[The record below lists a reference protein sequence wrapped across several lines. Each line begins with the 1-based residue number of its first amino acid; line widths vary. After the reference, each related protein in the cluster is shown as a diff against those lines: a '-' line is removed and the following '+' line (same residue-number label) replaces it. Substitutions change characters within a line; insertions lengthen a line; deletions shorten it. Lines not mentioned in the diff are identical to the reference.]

1 MKIYSDTT
9 FSFASKCEL
18 LLKGIIKSETKL
30 NLRKSRFEFNKYS
43 YPIHIVIF
51 TNSQNLGYFDSA
63 TFQIGLNIDLMYKA
77 KEHVLKNI
85 LRHELA
91 HYICFIREPESVQ
104 TAHGELFK
112 AVCLEHDW
120 SEAISKASMD
130 IIVSNQY
137 DGDLKS
143 EKIFTKIKA
152 LLKLA
157 ESDNEHESQL
167 ATLKANQLLLKHN
180 ISCLSTD
187 TSFTLY
193 VQTVYTA
200 KRRNAK
206 MAAIYEILKHF
217 LVKPVFIYGNK
228 QISLEVS
235 GNKENIELAEY
246 ITHFLDREL
255 ERLWLDADHLKGQR
269 AKNSFFHGIARG
281 YDDKISELST
291 SFSKDEQNSLIT
303 ITQNLDEQVSKIYRR
318 LSSTNSGA
326 STDKNAYSNGKEK
339 GKNLTIN
346 TAIKNKSKT
355 FLLNWRS

>member
-1 MKIYSDTT
+1 
-9 FSFASKCEL
+9 
-18 LLKGIIKSETKL
+18 
-30 NLRKSRFEFNKYS
+30 
-43 YPIHIVIF
+43 
-51 TNSQNLGYFDSA
+51 
-63 TFQIGLNIDLMYKA
+63 MYKA

-91 HYICFIREPESVQ
+91 HYICFITNPGS
-104 TAHGELFK
+104 TDTPHGELFK
-112 AVCLEHDW
+112 EVCREHNW

-130 IIVSNQY
+130 ITVSNDY
-137 DGDLKS
+137 EGDLKS
-143 EKIFTKIKA
+143 EKVFTKIKA

-180 ISCLSTD
+180 ISSLESNTNQ
-187 TSFTLY
+187 TLY
-193 VQTVYTA
+193 VHSVYTA

-228 QISLEVS
+228 QTSLEVS
-235 GNKENIELAEY
+235 GSKENIELAEY

-255 ERLWLDADHLKGQR
+255 EKLWKDADHLKGQR
-269 AKNSFFHGIARG
+269 AKNSFFYGVAKG
-281 YDDKISELST
+281 YDEKIT
-291 SFSKDEQNSLIT
+291 TMATNFSKDEQKSLIT

-318 LSSTNSGA
+318 LSSTSSGA

-355 FLLNWRS
+355 FLLNWR